1 MARRVGTRA
10 RRRATPPVKDLVNL
24 ATATPAHRSSR
35 WPIFLCLGLSLTY
48 SFYSVP
54 VQRAAGH
61 LAQELGTTGARV
73 LTESAIWLYFVVVV
87 GIALF
92 WERRPLAGIGLRKL
106 TLRTVGFGLGGAA
119 ALFLVGQ
126 VGGFVVYT
134 LLRQA
139 AHSDSQAAA
148 MVDGSVLYAIVLAV
162 RAGVIEE
169 TLFRGL
175 AIEQLTTLTGNR
187 LLAAGIAM
195 MAFILVH
202 MLRFDLAQLV
212 PIGMVSIVLTGLYL
226 WRRDLMANIIAHAVL
241 DGFGLVTVALQAHVA
256 AH

>member
-1 MARRVGTRA
+1 
-10 RRRATPPVKDLVNL
+10 VKDLANV
-24 ATATPAHRSSR
+24 ATVTPAHRSSR
-35 WPIFLCLGLSLTY
+35 RPIFLCLGLSLTY
-48 SFYSVP
+48 PFYSVP

-61 LAQELGTTGARV
+61 LAQELGTTGARM
-73 LTESAIWLYFVVVV
+73 LTESAIWLYFVLVV

-92 WERRPLAGIGLRKL
+92 WERRPLAGIGLRAL

-119 ALFLVGQ
+119 ALFLAGQ

-139 AHSDSQAAA
+139 AHSNSQTAA

-187 LLAAGIAM
+187 LLAAGMAM

-202 MLRFDLAQLV
+202 MLRFDLVQLV

-241 DGFGLVTVALQAHVA
+241 DGVGLVTVALQAHVA